1 MAEDKNKR
9 TWLRRLKSRFRL
21 VVMNEETFEEKASFR
36 LRPLNVFVAFGL
48 GAILLVILTSF
59 IIAFTGLREYIPG
72 YPDLKTQRRV
82 LYLVQKTDSMEQ
94 EIESR
99 DQYIENIR
107 KVIEGN
113 FTKNNPDLQT
123 SGTVSNYD
131 TIHKL
136 RKSPEDS
143 LLRQEIESQDQFSLA
158 INDNSSLSN
167 SISSFLF
174 FPPVK
179 GTLTNRFDP
188 VNKHFGIDIVSNPNE
203 PIKSTLDGTVVLA
216 NFTSETGWVIGIQH
230 SNNLFSFYKHNSA
243 LLKKV
248 GDFVKAGE
256 VIAVIGNSGE
266 LSEGP
271 HLHFELWFN
280 GTSLDPKKY
289 IAF

>member
-1 MAEDKNKR
+1 MTEDKNKR

-158 INDNSSLSN
+158 VNDNSSLSN